1 VGKVAAFP
9 MAEPVVQDFQAEVTQ
24 VLRLVI
30 ESLYSNREIFLRELI
45 SNASD
50 ALDRLRFRGVSE
62 PELLGDDT
70 ALKIRILPDP
80 AAGTLTVWDNGI
92 GMSAEELAKNLGTI
106 AWSGS
111 RDFLAKLRE
120 GVQAG
125 QQGMDLI
132 GQFGVGFYSSYLVAD
147 RVEVVSR
154 AAGASEASRW
164 HSDGK
169 QRFTIEPA
177 ERAERGTSVVLH
189 LKPDARELLEPMR
202 LRRLITRYS
211 DYIGHPIELAEQR
224 QVEEGGVKRQR
235 EVFEAVNKASALWQ
249 RPSKDI
255 EPAQYEEFYKHL
267 SHDWHAPLAHKHFR
281 IEGTQLFVG
290 LLFIPSRRPLD
301 LFDAEPKHGV
311 RLHVKRV
318 LVLENCEELVPRWL
332 RFVRGVIDSEDL
344 PLNVSRELLQ
354 DSRAVKII
362 KKQIANQML
371 DLLEELA
378 KDRPDDYAKFFREF
392 GSALKEGLHFDADA
406 RPRLSRLMRYETT
419 KGPELSSLAEYVERM
434 PADQPAVYYA
444 TGLSRSVLEAGPHVQ
459 ALVRRGYEVLL
470 MTDPVD
476 AFVVEQLELSGGK
489 PLISVTAADLK
500 LGEKDGSLAEAQA
513 VVAAPLIERFRKV
526 LTAKVSEVRVSTRLA
541 DAPACLVVP
550 QGGLES
556 HVERMLRLR
565 NTDLPQ
571 SKRILELN
579 IEHPLIRGIGEL
591 CSKQPDSSQ
600 IEDYVE
606 LVYDQALLAEGSPVE
621 DPVRLARRIAEL
633 GARVMS
639 APLGESKG

>member
-1 VGKVAAFP
+1 
-9 MAEPVVQDFQAEVTQ
+9 MTEPVVKEFQAEVAQ

-50 ALDRLRFRGVSE
+50 ALDRLRFRSVSE
-62 PELLGDDT
+62 PELLGDDPE
-70 ALKIRILPDP
+70 LKIRIVPDR
-80 AAGTLTVWDNGI
+80 AAGTLTVWDNGV
-92 GMSAEELAKNLGTI
+92 GMSADELTKNLGTI

-120 GVQAG
+120 GMQAG

-132 GQFGVGFYSSYLVAD
+132 GQFGVGFYSAYLVAD
-147 RVEVVSR
+147 RVDVVSR
-154 AAGASEASRW
+154 AAGTSEANRW

-169 QRFTIEPA
+169 QRFSVEPA

-189 LKPDARELLEPMR
+189 LKPDARDLLEPFR
-202 LRRLITRYS
+202 LRALITRYS
-211 DYIGHPIELAEQR
+211 DYIGHPIELAEEKE
-224 QVEEGGVKRQR
+224 VEEGGVKRKR

-249 RPSKDI
+249 RAPKDV

-267 SHDWHAPLAHKHFR
+267 SHDWAAPLAHKHFR

-301 LFDAEPKHGV
+301 LFEAEPKHGV

-318 LVLENCEELVPRWL
+318 LVLEQCEELVPRWL

-378 KDRPDDYAKFFREF
+378 KDRPEDYARFFREF
-392 GSALKEGLHFDADA
+392 GTALKEGLHFEADA
-406 RPRLSRLMRYETT
+406 RSRLARLMRYETT
-419 KGPELSSLAEYVERM
+419 KGSELSSLAEYAERM

-444 TGLSRSVLEAGPHVQ
+444 TGLSRPMLEAGPHVQ

-476 AFVVEQLELSGGK
+476 AFVVEQLEAPGGK

-500 LGEKDGSLAEAQA
+500 LGDEKGSTAEAQA
-513 VVAAPLIERFRKV
+513 VVAAPLIERFRKA
-526 LTAKVSEVRVSTRLA
+526 LEGKVSEVRVSTRLA

-565 NTDLPQ
+565 NADLPQ

-579 IEHPLIRGIGEL
+579 LEHPLIHGLGEL
-591 CSKQPDSSQ
+591 CARSPDAPQ
-600 IEDYVE
+600 IQDYVE
-606 LVYDQALLAEGSPVE
+606 LVYDQALLAEGSPVD

-633 GARVMS
+633 GSRVLAADARG
-639 APLGESKG
+639 PLGEAKG